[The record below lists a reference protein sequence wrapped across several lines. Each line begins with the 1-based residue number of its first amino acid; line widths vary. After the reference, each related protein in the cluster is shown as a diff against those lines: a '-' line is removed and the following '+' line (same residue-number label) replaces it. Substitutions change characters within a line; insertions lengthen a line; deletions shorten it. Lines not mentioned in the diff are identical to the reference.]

1 MEFLYHLLHLPAAI
15 YVFADVYE
23 DILEGKSI
31 LAAFLDNFV
40 YSFLMLYSN
49 LKRSSFL
56 KDSCSLESETISV
69 SF

>member
-15 YVFADVYE
+15 YVLADVYE
-23 DILEGKSI
+23 DILERKSI

-40 YSFLMLYSN
+40 YSFLMLCSN
-49 LKRSSFL
+49 LKRRSFL